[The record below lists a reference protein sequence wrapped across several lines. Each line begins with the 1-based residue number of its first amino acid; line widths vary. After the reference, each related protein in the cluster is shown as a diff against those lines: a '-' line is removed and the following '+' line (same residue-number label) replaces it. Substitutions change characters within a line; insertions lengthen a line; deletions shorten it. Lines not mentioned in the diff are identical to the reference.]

1 MKVEEIFESLY
12 AQSSHLSDS
21 LKKIEE
27 DITEYPAFPI
37 PYLLRLNCINESDSK
52 NAEALSSAGLHI
64 SNPLI
69 LQSFLIQMKAGHQS
83 NEKESKSILSI
94 SVEETTNSGTASA
107 AQDELLFEPLYM
119 TDYFASQGIKL
130 SEDQLQKDQLGKQ
143 LKSFT
148 EWLKT
153 MKKTPGHKPTDLQS
167 PLDPKVEKLAEK
179 SNEETEVITESMADI
194 YLEQGKKD
202 KAIQVYEKLSLQFP
216 AKSVYFARKI
226 ESLK

>member
-1 MKVEEIFESLY
+1 
-12 AQSSHLSDS
+12 
-21 LKKIEE
+21 
-27 DITEYPAFPI
+27 
-37 PYLLRLNCINESDSK
+37 
-52 NAEALSSAGLHI
+52 
-64 SNPLI
+64 
-69 LQSFLIQMKAGHQS
+69 MKAGHQS

>member
-1 MKVEEIFESLY
+1 MKWEEILETLY
-12 AQSSHLSDS
+12 AQPGHLSDT
-21 LKKIEE
+21 LKKIEA
-27 DITEYPAFPI
+27 DIDKYPAFPI
-37 PYLLRLNCINESDSK
+37 PYLLRLKCIDEYDTK
-52 NAEALSSAGLHI
+52 RAAALSSAGLQI
-64 SNPLI
+64 SNPLT
-69 LQSFLIQMKAGHQS
+69 LQSFLIPMKADQPKTETEAIAIQPHNSIEMS
-83 NEKESKSILSI
+83 NEGS
-94 SVEETTNSGTASA
+94 TAPS
-107 AQDELLFEPLYM
+107 QDELLFEPLYM

-179 SNEETEVITESMADI
+179 SNEETEVITEAMADI

-216 AKSVYFARKI
+216 AKSVYFAGKI